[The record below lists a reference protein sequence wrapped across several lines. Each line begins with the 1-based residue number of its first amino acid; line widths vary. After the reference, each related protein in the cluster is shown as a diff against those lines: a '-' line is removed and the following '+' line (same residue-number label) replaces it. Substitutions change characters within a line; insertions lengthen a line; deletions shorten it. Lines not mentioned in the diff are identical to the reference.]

1 METKQQLQAYTV
13 HTHITK
19 FLSHKKNFRCTDDN
33 DNGNHHC
40 FEYIPFPC
48 KVVSLFSV
56 LLLYIAWKRGLPQ
69 KFARFVLFRLTKKR
83 SFNLFWLKSVLLIS
97 SVFWIFFS
105 GCWQSTLF
113 QIFSSSLI
121 FISLTLHRKGIYS
134 KQWWLPL
141 SLSSVPLKYFLVTEI

>member
-1 METKQQLQAYTV
+1 MLCGWWEEKGTRLLFSIISNVETKQQLQAYTV

-83 SFNLFWLKSVLLIS
+83 SFNLFCFLDLFFRMLTVNSVS
-97 SVFWIFFS
+97 DFF
-105 GCWQSTLF
+105 F
-113 QIFSSSLI
+113 F
-121 FISLTLHRKGIYS
+121 FNFY
-134 KQWWLPL
+134 
-141 SLSSVPLKYFLVTEI
+141 